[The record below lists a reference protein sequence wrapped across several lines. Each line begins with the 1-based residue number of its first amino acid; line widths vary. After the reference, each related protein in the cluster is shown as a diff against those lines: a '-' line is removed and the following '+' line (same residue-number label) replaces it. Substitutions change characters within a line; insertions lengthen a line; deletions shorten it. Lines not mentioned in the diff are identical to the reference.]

1 MARDTQL
8 IGVVVDVYMIY
19 IILLKKS
26 ISKVLSFTKIKIII
40 NLKKKMAR
48 TAGYNKLQVAPIGE
62 EVVTLRGKARKQAA
76 IHRAIYLISLGMAYY
91 DVVDRICEEFDY
103 TPRSPFVTQK
113 IMTEA
118 NKIVK
123 EKESYYA
130 EGIALRN
137 IARLEQMI
145 QKCLDD
151 GNVALANKCL
161 DTLNKTANIYNT
173 KIEVKNG
180 DEAEFK
186 IKLK

>member
-1 MARDTQL
+1 
-8 IGVVVDVYMIY
+8 
-19 IILLKKS
+19 
-26 ISKVLSFTKIKIII
+26 
-40 NLKKKMAR
+40 
-48 TAGYNKLQVAPIGE
+48 
-62 EVVTLRGKARKQAA
+62 
-76 IHRAIYLISLGMAYY
+76 MAYY

-145 QKCLDD
+145 QKCLDE

>member
-1 MARDTQL
+1 
-8 IGVVVDVYMIY
+8 
-19 IILLKKS
+19 
-26 ISKVLSFTKIKIII
+26 
-40 NLKKKMAR
+40 
-48 TAGYNKLQVAPIGE
+48 
-62 EVVTLRGKARKQAA
+62 
-76 IHRAIYLISLGMAYY
+76 MAYY
-91 DVVDRICEEFDY
+91 EVVDRICEEFDY

-145 QKCLDD
+145 QKCLD
-151 GNVALANKCL
+151 
-161 DTLNKTANIYNT
+161 TLNKTANIYNQR
-173 KIEVKNG
+173 IEIKNG